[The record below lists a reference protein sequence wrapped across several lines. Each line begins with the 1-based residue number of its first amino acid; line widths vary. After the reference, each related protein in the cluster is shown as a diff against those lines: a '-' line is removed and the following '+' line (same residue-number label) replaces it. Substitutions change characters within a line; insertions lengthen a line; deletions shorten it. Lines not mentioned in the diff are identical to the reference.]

1 MKILWVEDDAVI
13 AGAVAD
19 FLAGKGCAVTHCPT
33 LAAAQQ
39 AMQAAAPELVLLDWN
54 LPDGAGADF
63 CRALRSRFPAL
74 PLLLLTVRS
83 DTADV
88 LAGFACGA
96 DDYVTKPF
104 ELEILYSRIEAL
116 WRRCG
121 HRDNAGSL
129 LQCGGIALDEARQLV
144 TLRGREVRLGYLEY
158 RLLALLMQNK
168 GRTLTRQQ
176 LLSALWDQNGR
187 FVNDNT
193 LTVTMKRLREKLGQP
208 ACLKTIRSFG
218 YRLEEDTP

>member
-1 MKILWVEDDAVI
+1 MKILLLEDDPAI
-13 AGAVAD
+13 AGALGTFLTEKGCTVTGCAS
-19 FLAGKGCAVTHCPT
+19 LAGARQLLEDGLPDAAV
-33 LAAAQQ
+33 
-39 AMQAAAPELVLLDWN
+39 LDWN
-54 LPDGAGADF
+54 LPDGDGAAF
-63 CRALRSRFPAL
+63 CRELRQRYPRLAI
-74 PLLLLTVRS
+74 LLLTVRG
-83 DTADV
+83 DTRDV
-88 LAGFACGA
+88 LTGFACGA

-144 TLRGREVRLGYLEY
+144 TLQGQEVRLGYLEY
-158 RLLALLMQNK
+158 RLLALLMRNK

>member
-39 AMQAAAPELVLLDWN
+39 AIQAASPELVLLDWN

-83 DTADV
+83 DTAD
-88 LAGFACGA
+88 
-96 DDYVTKPF
+96 
-104 ELEILYSRIEAL
+104 
-116 WRRCG
+116 
-121 HRDNAGSL
+121 
-129 LQCGGIALDEARQLV
+129 
-144 TLRGREVRLGYLEY
+144 
-158 RLLALLMQNK
+158 
-168 GRTLTRQQ
+168 
-176 LLSALWDQNGR
+176 
-187 FVNDNT
+187 
-193 LTVTMKRLREKLGQP
+193 
-208 ACLKTIRSFG
+208 
-218 YRLEEDTP
+218 

>member
-39 AMQAAAPELVLLDWN
+39 AIQAASPELVLLDWN

-121 HRDNAGSL
+121 HKDNAGSL

-144 TLRGREVRLGYLEY
+144 TL
-158 RLLALLMQNK
+158 
-168 GRTLTRQQ
+168 RQQ

>member
-39 AMQAAAPELVLLDWN
+39 AIQAASPELVLLDWN

-63 CRALRSRFPAL
+63 CRAL
-74 PLLLLTVRS
+74 RS

-144 TLRGREVRLGYLEY
+144 TLQGQEVRLGYLEY

-176 LLSALWDQNGR
+176 LLSALWDQNDR

>member
-1 MKILWVEDDAVI
+1 MYHKLTTDSPKSVCEICCSSACPCLYQQASIVRPPCRVCSQYTTRRGVCGILGTRKRGIGMKILWVEDDAVI

-39 AMQAAAPELVLLDWN
+39 AIQAASPELVLLGWN
-54 LPDGAGADF
+54 LPDGACADF

-129 LQCGGIALDEARQLV
+129 LQCGGIALDEA
-144 TLRGREVRLGYLEY
+144 
-158 RLLALLMQNK
+158 
-168 GRTLTRQQ
+168 
-176 LLSALWDQNGR
+176 
-187 FVNDNT
+187 
-193 LTVTMKRLREKLGQP
+193 
-208 ACLKTIRSFG
+208 
-218 YRLEEDTP
+218 